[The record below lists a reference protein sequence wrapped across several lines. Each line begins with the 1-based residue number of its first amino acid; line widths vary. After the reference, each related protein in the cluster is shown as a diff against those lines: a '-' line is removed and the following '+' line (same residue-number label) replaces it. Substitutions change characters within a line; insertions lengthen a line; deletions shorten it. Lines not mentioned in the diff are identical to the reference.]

1 MLYGRQEIRV
11 PNRAVRR
18 ASANRVCD
26 RRFRSRS

>member
-26 RRFRSRS
+26 SQLRCRS